1 MNQITNASIIG
12 SLLKKIKYETK
23 IFGNISFILDKMES
37 DGHFTSV
44 EKAFSEI
51 FHHEMTFAVSGKF
64 KKS

>member
-1 MNQITNASIIG
+1 MNQMTNATIVG
-12 SLLKKIKYETK
+12 SLIKKIKYETK

-51 FHHEMTFAVSGKF
+51 FHHEMTFAVSGNLKQN
-64 KKS
+64 